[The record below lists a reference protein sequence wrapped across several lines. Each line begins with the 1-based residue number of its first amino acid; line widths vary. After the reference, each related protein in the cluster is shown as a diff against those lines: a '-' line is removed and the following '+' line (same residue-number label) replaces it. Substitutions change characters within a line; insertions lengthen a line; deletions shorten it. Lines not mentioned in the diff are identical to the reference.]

1 MEETNRRLV
10 ILLVQLGVDQAL
22 MASLLGYDIEEDG
35 LAHTENAENIE
46 DELDLDYIEETK
58 YEESHS
64 RSELDGL

>member
-1 MEETNRRLV
+1 
-10 ILLVQLGVDQAL
+10 